1 MATPALQ
8 AANPLRLPHFRTA
21 EVTIVSLLWLILSG
35 GDLLAATDGVVRH
48 RTIDGRVLS
57 FFGTV
62 DLREAVRHPRE
73 RAQFDESFT
82 VSDDVLDRVATFCF
96 F

>member
-21 EVTIVSLLWLILSG
+21 EVTIVSLLWLILSVWG

-73 RAQFDESFT
+73 RA
-82 VSDDVLDRVATFCF
+82 
-96 F
+96 